1 MWNSN
6 TWTAQKSPS
15 RDSSQGSCLAVMWP
29 PSQTKKA
36 LATFSSPFTGDT
48 AVPAADLCS
57 TEAVGAS
64 AFADPTVWMSLPSQD
79 AAAWG
84 KNNNLRCLLLQAQL
98 LHTHPGWQGDPVLA
112 EQAGT
117 AAVTVEEAY
126 CYGALVPCWI
136 SQGRFLPAV
145 PVWALRCIGQVSV
158 ESLQAHAM
166 FRITKQ
172 NEKWCCLLLPSGK
185 LPLANGFIIFII
197 SCLICFTIL
206 TGTIAKT

>member
-1 MWNSN
+1 MWSSN
-6 TWTAQKSPS
+6 TCTAQQSPS

-29 PSQTKKA
+29 PSQTRKA
-36 LATFSSPFTGDT
+36 LDTFPSPSTAGT
-48 AVPAADLCS
+48 AVLLQTHIIPRLWVPVPLQ
-57 TEAVGAS
+57 TPLWVH
-64 AFADPTVWMSLPSQD
+64 LPSQD
-79 AAAWG
+79 AAAWVT
-84 KNNNLRCLLLQAQL
+84 NNNLRCSLLQAQL
-98 LHTHPGWQGDPVLA
+98 LHTHLSWQAEPVLA
-112 EQAGT
+112 EKAGT
-117 AAVTVEEAY
+117 AAVTVEEAVLL
-126 CYGALVPCWI
+126 LVPCWI
-136 SQGRFLPAV
+136 SQGKFLPAV
-145 PVWALRCIGQVSV
+145 PVCALRCIGQVSV